1 MQTINLA
8 IVDDK
13 RHIKNSLTQR
23 LREYDNIK
31 VLFTAANG
39 EEFLNL
45 LNDSPLKPSHVIMDI
60 DMPIMNGIE
69 AVSKAKANYPDIKF
83 FMFTIFADD
92 ENLIS
97 AIQAGASGYLLK
109 EENIAN
115 IVEALVENNGGSP
128 LSPMM
133 AYKALELLKSIPE
146 KEKKSSPDESSGLS
160 KRELETLKFLVDGLN
175 YKEIAERMSVSPT
188 TVRTHIQNVYSK
200 LHVNSKAAAIKL
212 AIKNRWF

>member
-23 LREYDNIK
+23 LREYSNVK
-31 VLFTAANG
+31 VIFTASNG
-39 EEFLNL
+39 EEFLDIL
-45 LNDSPLKPSHVIMDI
+45 DETEVKPSHVIMDI

-109 EENIAN
+109 EESIDK
-115 IVEALVENNGGSP
+115 IVEALVEDNGGSP

-133 AYKALELLKSIPE
+133 AYKALELLKSMPE
-146 KEKKSSPDESSGLS
+146 KQSKSSINDSAGLS

-212 AIKNRWF
+212 ALKNRWF